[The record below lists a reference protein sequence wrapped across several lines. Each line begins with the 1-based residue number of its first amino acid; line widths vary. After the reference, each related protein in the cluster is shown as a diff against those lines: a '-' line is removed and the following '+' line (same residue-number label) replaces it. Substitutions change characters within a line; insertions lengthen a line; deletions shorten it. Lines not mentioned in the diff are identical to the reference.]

1 MNYEELMA
9 LEARIAS
16 MCGLEFKEMPKS
28 RNDLV
33 SIDSDSIRPEDGRR
47 KGQHYL
53 DAEARIKA
61 HRRQVRECY
70 KRIRADPVRHEIQ
83 KAYDRDSYY
92 IRKARLTEAEKQA
105 RRERSATQARVRY
118 QNDPEYRAKL
128 LLFQKQWRDSRKEE
142 LNAKIRERRKN
153 NGYEAYRKK
162 VRDQQRLAVLI
173 ALEFKMI
180 QKTDYAIAKE
190 SDHEIGILARELS
203 FKDWRNR
210 MRQLRK
216 EKCQ

>member
-16 MCGLEFKEMPKS
+16 RCGIEFKEMPKS
-28 RNDLV
+28 RNDLIA
-33 SIDSDSIRPEDGRR
+33 IDSYSIRPEDGRR

-61 HRRQVRECY
+61 HRRMVSECY

-105 RRERSATQARVRY
+105 RRERITTQARVRY
-118 QNDPEYRAKL
+118 QNDPEYRAML
-128 LLFQKQWRDSRKEE
+128 LIYQKQWRDSRKEE

-153 NGYEAYRKK
+153 NGYKEYRKK

-173 ALEFKMI
+173 ALDFKII
-180 QKTDYAIAKE
+180 QKTDYAIAKT

-210 MRQLRK
+210 MRQLRE